1 MLVFFSRGDCIFISG
16 IYGILC
22 VFLEENCSCD
32 CHIYV
37 FFIEIKHI
45 SSTSSTRATIP
56 VYGDDLHLF
65 FRSERNCNVRKNT
78 CFYLSSILKNFTQ
91 IQSLGSFL
99 KCSMELKTGYPHTNL
114 SYLLIW
120 HYNWYD
126 IIVRTLNPLHNG
138 GVMYMNHIYDALL
151 SMELIWKNIKFKT
164 SN

>member
-1 MLVFFSRGDCIFISG
+1 MSNTIRVRILVFFSRGDCIFISG

-22 VFLEENCSCD
+22 VFLGENCSCD

-45 SSTSSTRATIP
+45 SSTSSTRVTIP

-78 CFYLSSILKNFTQ
+78 SFYLSSTLKKSYLSLKKVNSEPTNFTQ

-99 KCSMELKTGYPHTNL
+99 KCTMELKTAYPHTNL
-114 SYLLIW
+114 FYLLIW
-120 HYNWYD
+120 Q
-126 IIVRTLNPLHNG
+126 
-138 GVMYMNHIYDALL
+138 
-151 SMELIWKNIKFKT
+151 
-164 SN
+164 